1 MQPKLVL
8 FTVVGVSFSE
18 PRFAFETIVP
28 RDDSTL
34 FLGYLGVL
42 PAVTGSENHGES
54 YDRVGDS
61 RTVRLSDGATFREE
75 IVRYV
80 RPPVRDASTPADAR
94 HDTAVAPASRTATTL
109 DAAGQDAVAQDA
121 AGHFDCDITR
131 FTGILSR
138 IVSDAT
144 ARWTFAPGTPGRT
157 RITWTYGYRPL
168 PGRTFLVRRVIG
180 PLWLRYMRRS
190 MGNALAAIVA
200 ERTSSQTAA

>member
-18 PRFAFETIVP
+18 PRFAFDVVVP

-34 FLGYLGVL
+34 FLGHLGVL
-42 PAVTGSENHGES
+42 PAVTGAENHGES

-61 RTVRLSDGATFREE
+61 RTVWLSDGGTFREE

-80 RPPVRDASTPADAR
+80 RPS
-94 HDTAVAPASRTATTL
+94 
-109 DAAGQDAVAQDA
+109 AQDA
-121 AGHFDCDITR
+121 TGYFDYDVTR

-144 ARWTFAPGTPGRT
+144 ARWTYAPGTPGRT

-168 PGRTFLVRRVIG
+168 PGRTFLVHRVIG

-190 MGNALAAIVA
+190 MGNALAAIAA
-200 ERTSSQTAA
+200 ERRAAGRAASAPADDQPERPDGRDGGASA